1 MVAALFFM
9 MAGCVQSVSKPAV
22 ERRGVRFDAAHFKW
36 HAFYSECGQTLGCT
50 VLYANRVQRRDD
62 DKVMTG
68 RLREDVLTR
77 TPSVEIGIRNF
88 PDPAVVTWTS
98 KDGTNHREVVD
109 IRQIFRD
116 EVVMHRVPSSDVD
129 GVTESPVI
137 LLIVDDRTIRIY
149 MKVRVRLKYEEV
161 VGNPYSKYR
170 DELTLA
176 FQKTY

>member
-1 MVAALFFM
+1 
-9 MAGCVQSVSKPAV
+9 
-22 ERRGVRFDAAHFKW
+22 
-36 HAFYSECGQTLGCT
+36 
-50 VLYANRVQRRDD
+50 
-62 DKVMTG
+62 
-68 RLREDVLTR
+68 
-77 TPSVEIGIRNF
+77 
-88 PDPAVVTWTS
+88 
-98 KDGTNHREVVD
+98 
-109 IRQIFRD
+109 
-116 EVVMHRVPSSDVD
+116 MHRVPSSDVD